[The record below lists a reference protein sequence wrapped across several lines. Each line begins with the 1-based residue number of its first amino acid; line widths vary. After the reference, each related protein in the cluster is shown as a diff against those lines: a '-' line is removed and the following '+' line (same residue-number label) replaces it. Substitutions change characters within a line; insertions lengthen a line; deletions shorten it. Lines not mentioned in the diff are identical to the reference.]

1 MNKQTTVATPELSKS
16 GSSSTSDL
24 VATSKKKSTFDRFL
38 QFFKSENS
46 LDSSSPKQPSS
57 LKSNSFVENSESPL
71 QLNDTRHN
79 STMPNELFSPQVE
92 LDLNDV
98 KMM

>member
-1 MNKQTTVATPELSKS
+1 MTTPELSKS
-16 GSSSTSDL
+16 GSSSTTDL
-24 VATSKKKSTFDRFL
+24 GATTSKKKSTFDRFL
-38 QFFKSENS
+38 QFFKSETS
-46 LDSSSPKQPSS
+46 LDSNSPKQASS
-57 LKSNSFVENSESPL
+57 LKSNSFAGNSDSPSEL
-71 QLNDTRHN
+71 VDNRHN